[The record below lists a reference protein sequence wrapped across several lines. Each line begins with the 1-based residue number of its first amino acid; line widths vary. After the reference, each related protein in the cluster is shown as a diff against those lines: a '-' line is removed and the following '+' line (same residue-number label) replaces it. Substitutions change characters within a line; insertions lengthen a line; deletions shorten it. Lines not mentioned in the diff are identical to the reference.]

1 VKVSYTLFL
10 LPLLL
15 IGCDM
20 PTSNGMMPIRGT
32 LVTLTTDGQAKA
44 DPDLAEVT
52 GGVVSKGPNAK
63 EALAKQAVKMNAITA
78 SLAEIGIAAK
88 DVVTAQV
95 NITPTYDWTP
105 KGGQRITGYDATNVV
120 TIKVRDTTK
129 VGTVLDKMVSDGS
142 NRIDSVVFKLENQDA
157 PQQAA
162 RKDALQKAQAR
173 ASAYASAAGL
183 KVYKIVS
190 IAEAG
195 ATLAQPGGPRE
206 YRMGMPSPVM
216 AVAEAAA
223 PAPTPVAGGAIEAA
237 VTLSVTY
244 EFRK

>member
-1 VKVSYTLFL
+1 LKIKYAPLL

-20 PTSNGMMPIRGT
+20 PTANGMMPVRGT
-32 LVTLTTDGQAKA
+32 LVTLTTNGEAKA

-52 GGVVSKGPNAK
+52 GGVVSKGPTAK

-78 SLAEIGIAAK
+78 SLSEVGIAGK

-105 KGGQRITGYDATNVV
+105 KGGQRITGYDATNVI
-120 TIKVRDTTK
+120 TIKVRDTAK

-157 PQQAA
+157 PGQEA
-162 RKDALQKAQAR
+162 RKDALTKAQAR
-173 ASAYASAAGL
+173 AAAYASAAGL

-190 IAEAG
+190 ISEAG
-195 ATLAQPGGPRE
+195 ASIAQRGGPME
-206 YRMGMPSPVM
+206 YQLPPPMSERRTV
-216 AVAEAAA
+216 AVAAA
-223 PAPTPVAGGAIEAA
+223 PTPIAGGAIEAA